1 MAAQVFISYS
11 TIDRLIAERVYATLE
26 SRGMQCWVA
35 PRDIPAGAE
44 WADAIVEALD
54 DSRVLVLVF
63 SLNSNDSPQVVREI
77 GRAVSNKIPVIT
89 LRIDDAAPS
98 RAMQFYT
105 GENQWLDAR
114 EPPLEKHIHT
124 LAETVEMLLT
134 QQYDEAPAQSVEESQ
149 IEERGTD
156 ETAGIA
162 ETKEEPAGAIRGV
175 TRSGWVRTGMVL
187 LIVGVGWQLFNVL
200 WPLEKQLENRAR
212 DYQEAYLWMLA
223 IGLPVLVLGALLGG
237 WGLSRN
243 RLTKRSWFRLAAAL
257 LSTGLVLIFILTG
270 FLLSGGVAQD
280 WSLLLPSVI
289 GSVFPFVV
297 LGGYCLRRG
306 IKL

>member
-1 MAAQVFISYS
+1 
-11 TIDRLIAERVYATLE
+11 
-26 SRGMQCWVA
+26 
-35 PRDIPAGAE
+35 
-44 WADAIVEALD
+44 
-54 DSRVLVLVF
+54 
-63 SLNSNDSPQVVREI
+63 
-77 GRAVSNKIPVIT
+77 
-89 LRIDDAAPS
+89 
-98 RAMQFYT
+98 MQFYT

-114 EPPLEKHIHT
+114 EPSLEKHIHT

-134 QQYDEAPAQSVEESQ
+134 QQYDEAPAQPVEAPAQPVEAPSQPVEESQ
-149 IEERGTD
+149 IEERGAD

-175 TRSGWVRTGMVL
+175 TRSGWVRTGAAL